1 MNVISSV
8 LRMGHARF
16 LSADLPTVIS
26 KNMYE
31 MWTSVDRRRAAQDE
45 RHILR
50 PKDGSCPIFVRGPPH
65 SDLQE
70 HKSGHP
76 WTVADELTMMSTCS
90 SLSTGH
96 ARFLSADLPTV
107 ISKNMYEMWTSVDR
121 RRAAQDERHILRP
134 KDGSCPIFVRGPPH
148 SDLQEH
154 V

>member
-65 SDLQE
+65 
-70 HKSGHP
+70 
-76 WTVADELTMMSTCS
+76 
-90 SLSTGH
+90 
-96 ARFLSADLPTV
+96 R

-134 KDGSCPIFVRGPPH
+134 KDGSCPMFVRGPPH

-154 V
+154 L